1 MMSVLAAYVVT
12 VAVFLIMPG
21 PLDLVI
27 MNGANRYGFKGAL
40 LSVAATNAA
49 SLVWIGCAGLMLA
62 GIGGIS
68 ETLLTALTGVGGLYL
83 AYYGI
88 RLWQDARR
96 PRVDVQHAAEQLPP
110 PQSLGSM
117 VRSAFWVGLANPKDI
132 IFFMTFLPPFIRRLD
147 MGLLPGLLVLTL
159 LWCMLDYLILTAY
172 GMGLARLMTPKREKA
187 AYLLSGLLFIGL
199 GVYAAAAGVQAVLNF
214 GSA

>member
-96 PRVDVQHAAEQLPP
+96 PRVNVQHAAEQLPP
-110 PQSLGSM
+110 PQSLGKM
-117 VRSAFWVGLANPKDI
+117 ARSAFWVGLASPKDI
-132 IFFMTFLPPFIRRLD
+132 LFFMTFLPPFIGRLD
-147 MGLLPGLLVLTL
+147 MGLLPGLLALTAV
-159 LWCMLDYLILTAY
+159 WCLLDYLILTAY
-172 GMGLARLMTPKREKA
+172 GMGLAKLLTPKRERI
-187 AYLLSGLLFIGL
+187 AYACSGLLFVVLGL
-199 GVYAAAAGVQAVLNF
+199 YAAAAGIRALTV
-214 GSA
+214 

>member
-1 MMSVLAAYVVT
+1 MSVLAAYVVT

-96 PRVDVQHAAEQLPP
+96 PRVNVQHAAEQLPP
-110 PQSLGSM
+110 PQSLGKM
-117 VRSAFWVGLANPKDI
+117 ARSAFWVGLASPKDI
-132 IFFMTFLPPFIRRLD
+132 LFFMTFLPPFIGRLD
-147 MGLLPGLLVLTL
+147 MGLLPGLLALTAV
-159 LWCMLDYLILTAY
+159 WCLLDYLILTAY
-172 GMGLARLMTPKREKA
+172 GMGLAKLLTPKRERI
-187 AYLLSGLLFIGL
+187 AYACSGLLFVVLGL
-199 GVYAAAAGVQAVLNF
+199 YAAAAGIRALTV
-214 GSA
+214 